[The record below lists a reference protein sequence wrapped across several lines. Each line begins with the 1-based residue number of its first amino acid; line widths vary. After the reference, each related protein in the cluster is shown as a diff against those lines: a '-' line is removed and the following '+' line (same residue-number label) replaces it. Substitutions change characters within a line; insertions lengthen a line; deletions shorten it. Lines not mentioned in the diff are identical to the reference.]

1 MLISGVTRRYSR
13 LRSVQKSNAWV
24 FPPPEQHRATVNKL
38 APGTLPMQCAA
49 IAIGLIDKHY
59 DRKFVSSVPASEMTD
74 VAGLRVGVEF
84 AELDRPDLFQHARRS
99 PYVRIT
105 YQ

>member
-1 MLISGVTRRYSR
+1 MESLAATADYDLFRNQMLGF
-13 LRSVQKSNAWV
+13 
-24 FPPPEQHRATVNKL
+24 FPPPEQHRATVDKL

-99 PYVRIT
+99 P
-105 YQ
+105 